1 MSEETETKKLLH
13 YRQFLENRIEELHK
27 EIADL
32 TKAVEIIDQQIVTQ
46 GFKTPTL
53 PSTQRKETKPINE
66 EEVIDGVSITAKD
79 GTLLGKMYT
88 EQDTVIFKPRDNF
101 SFTRDIAPFQSFLI
115 DRVLANM
122 KSTDEERASRGELD
136 PSNILEYEIKVEGNE
151 IKEIIIENYG
161 EERRLREINSS
172 LRWTF
177 DKMFDK
183 INEVQQ
189 G

>member
-1 MSEETETKKLLH
+1 MSDETDTKKLLH
-13 YRQFLENRIEELHK
+13 YRQFLEKRIEELNM

-32 TKAVEIIDQQIVTQ
+32 NKAVEIIDQQIVTQ

-53 PSTQRKETKPINE
+53 PSAQRKEGKPISE
-66 EEVIDGVSITAKD
+66 EEVIDGISITAKD

-88 EQDTVIFKPRDNF
+88 EQNTVSFKPRENF
-101 SFTRDIAPFQSFLI
+101 GFTSDIAPFQSFLI

-122 KSTDEERASRGELD
+122 KGTDEERASRGELD
-136 PSNILEYEIKVEGNE
+136 PSNILEYEIKTEGNE
-151 IKEIIIENYG
+151 VKEIIIENYG

-183 INEVQQ
+183 IRESQ
-189 G
+189 